1 MSPREAQALL
11 DGQRDQEVRPDEII
25 RRLDHGRVA
34 EPREDW

>member
-1 MSPREAQALL
+1 MSQREAQALL

-25 RRLDHGRVA
+25 KRLDRGRVA